1 MKLEISG
8 FSHVAVRVTD
18 LQRARRFYVDLLG
31 LPVALEVEGVVLV
44 KTGSGLLGIR
54 GDAAGAKPGD
64 RFDPHRVG
72 LDHLSFAVDTVEP
85 LERMPLW
92 EAGEPAET
100 VRTSKA
106 SSVTSTVCSH
116 CAESEWS
123 AVTMV
128 QPSASWRMSRRPA
141 LIIGS
146 TVKVM
151 PVSSFGPWPGRP

>member
-8 FSHVAVRVTD
+8 FSHVAIRVTD

-72 LDHLSFAVDTVEP
+72 LDHVSFAVDTVEL
-85 LERMPLW
+85 LERMKRDLD
-92 EAGEPAET
+92 AARISNDGIHDEPALNAKGLVFYDPDGIAIELYT
-100 VRTSKA
+100 ILK
-106 SSVTSTVCSH
+106 
-116 CAESEWS
+116 
-123 AVTMV
+123 
-128 QPSASWRMSRRPA
+128 
-141 LIIGS
+141 
-146 TVKVM
+146 
-151 PVSSFGPWPGRP
+151 